1 MSSLLP
7 VNVYIVVCE
16 DGAAHRSYTDSLVAH
31 AHLLSLIHIYFI
43 EEHAIAWAVGVA
55 TVQEIQQI
63 NILHASMLAMQRAIE
78 ALPCTP
84 ERLLID
90 GNYYDPRP
98 DEVEYH
104 TIVKGDDRYLAI
116 AAASIL
122 AKTHRDEYMTQQA
135 QELSLIHI

>member
-1 MSSLLP
+1 
-7 VNVYIVVCE
+7 
-16 DGAAHRSYTDSLVAH
+16 
-31 AHLLSLIHIYFI
+31 
-43 EEHAIAWAVGVA
+43 
-55 TVQEIQQI
+55 
-63 NILHASMLAMQRAIE
+63 MLAMQRAIE

-122 AKTHRDEYMTQQA
+122 AKTHRDAYMTQQA
-135 QELSLIHI
+135 QEYPHYGWEQNKGYPTAQHREGIRQYGSCPLHRQGFQLLQPEPLFDLEK